1 MRCALRR
8 ARANRRAPRPSVTPS
23 FYQWDRPVASGIVTP
38 GRLFASLAVL
48 VAVVFWIWALFFAP
62 KESINKVE
70 DRAWAARAEG
80 ICAPVKVELS
90 VLEAEASEDLGVR
103 AALVVQSTDL
113 LAAMLDDLVAV
124 LPEDD
129 KGRAIVPQWEL
140 EYRTLLEDRYRYAER
155 LRRGE
160 DGPFT
165 ETAVNGIPITERIET
180 FAADNEM
187 SSCGPPRGSVL

>member
-1 MRCALRR
+1 M
-8 ARANRRAPRPSVTPS
+8 
-23 FYQWDRPVASGIVTP
+23 
-38 GRLFASLAVL
+38 
-48 VAVVFWIWALFFAP
+48 
-62 KESINKVE
+62 
-70 DRAWAARAEG
+70 
-80 ICAPVKVELS
+80 
-90 VLEAEASEDLGVR
+90 LEAEASEDLEVR

-180 FAADNEM
+180 FAGDNEIT
-187 SSCGPPRGSVL
+187 SCAPPRGSVL